1 MAFLYTREDVESKLK
16 TSLGFR
22 DTGLIDKDTRAWFE
36 EEKRAGRAVQQEGK
50 HIISPRPW
58 VRAGWA

>member
-1 MAFLYTREDVESKLK
+1 MNFLYTRQDIEDKLK

-36 EEKRAGRAVQQEGK
+36 EEKRAGRVVQQEGK

-58 VRAGWA
+58 VRVSF